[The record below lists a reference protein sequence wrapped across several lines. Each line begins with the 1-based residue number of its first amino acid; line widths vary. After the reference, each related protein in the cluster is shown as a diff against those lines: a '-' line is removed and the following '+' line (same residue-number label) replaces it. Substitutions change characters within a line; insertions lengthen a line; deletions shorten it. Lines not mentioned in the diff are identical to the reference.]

1 MLGNGLVDVGLGV
14 LSHALTTGAGGYA
27 GYLFARRQTEHE
39 IGYGRR
45 VETVERLQSL
55 LVSVGEEFEEALAS
69 SALAPSALGPA
80 EPSDADDGQAA
91 EKLRWLVEDLE
102 RYALRQAIW
111 LDPGTFAILEAL
123 ADELHGRLRDLDE
136 ALRMGGPRRERELAE
151 LEAWVH
157 GELPRAREELAAE
170 FRRML
175 GAGRWS
181 RGPRLV

>member
-1 MLGNGLVDVGLGV
+1 MVASGLLDVGLGV

-39 IGYGRR
+39 VGYGRR

-55 LVSVGEEFEEALAS
+55 VVSVEEEFGAVLELAELAGPREG
-69 SALAPSALGPA
+69 SAGEPA
-80 EPSDADDGQAA
+80 F

-111 LDPGTFAILEAL
+111 LDPDTFARLEAL
-123 ADELHGRLRDLDE
+123 ADEMHGRLRDLDE
-136 ALRMGGPRRERELAE
+136 ALCHRGARRERELLAE

-157 GELPRAREELAAE
+157 GELPRAREGLAAE

-175 GAGRWS
+175 GAGRWR
-181 RGPRLV
+181 RGPRLG